1 MSEAD
6 TSTHEVDNIDRAIH
20 APARLIIMI
29 ILNAADVV
37 DFVYLLRET
46 RLTTGN
52 LASHLKRLEEVD
64 YVAMKKA
71 FQGRTSLTTYGLTEK
86 GRSAFRDYREQ
97 MRRII
102 SPIPMDDSPSAE

>member
-1 MSEAD
+1 M
-6 TSTHEVDNIDRAIH
+6 
-20 APARLIIMI
+20 

-52 LASHLKRLEEVD
+52 LASHLKKLEEAD
-64 YVAMKKA
+64 YIMMKKS
-71 FQGRTSLTTYGLTEK
+71 FQGRTSLTTYELTKK

-97 MRRII
+97 MQRII
-102 SPIPMDDSPSAE
+102 DHIPMNDDLSAE